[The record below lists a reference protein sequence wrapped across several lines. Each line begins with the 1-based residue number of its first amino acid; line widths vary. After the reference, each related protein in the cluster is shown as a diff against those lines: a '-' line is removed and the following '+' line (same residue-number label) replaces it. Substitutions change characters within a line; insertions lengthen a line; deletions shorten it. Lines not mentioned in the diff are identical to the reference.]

1 MENQP
6 QQFNIEAS
14 PIREVYELLGAKTPF
29 DLELSNKYSEAEQVL
44 FKSQEWDYDN
54 LDQIQNKVKVILES
68 VNPETLTEE
77 EQDCR
82 QEILWFWYHHAISCA
97 IWKKDKA
104 KAMEYSEKA
113 LSLQDKNHPNKIT
126 KVLSLLIN
134 DKVAEAEE
142 FVKTVE
148 TDKEEAEGLIED
160 YKGGKFF

>member
-29 DLELSNKYSEAEQVL
+29 DLELSNKYSDAEQVL

-54 LDQIQNKVKVILES
+54 PNQIQNKAKVILES
-68 VNPETLTEE
+68 VDPEALIEDE
-77 EQDCR
+77 KDCR

-97 IWKKDKA
+97 IWKRDRAKAIEYSDKA
-104 KAMEYSEKA
+104 LE
-113 LSLQDKNHPNKIT
+113 LQGENHPNKIT
-126 KVLSLLIN
+126 RVLNLLVN
-134 DKVAEAEE
+134 DKVDEAEE

-148 TDKEEAEGLIED
+148 TDKEKADGLIQD
-160 YKGGKFF
+160 YKEGKFF